1 MEIKYKMGKCLSDNQ
16 VEKFHTDGFLSPIS
30 VFSINEALELKD
42 KLEGAEKMWP
52 EAFSASARNNAHLNF
67 EFPDSIV
74 HNKNLLDAVEDI
86 LGPNILAYASTLFIK
101 EPRDPGF
108 VSWHQDGK
116 YMGLSENIGITAW
129 VALSEANGESGCMSM
144 IPGSHKKMLAHKDT
158 FGKDNILTRGQ
169 EVQNVDAGKAVET
182 PLRPGQAS
190 FHCPT
195 VIHGSQPN
203 RSDHRR
209 IGFAIQTYIPTNV
222 KSIHGRGSAQLVR
235 GIDTFGHFD
244 LLQRPKS
251 NMEEAQVIARDRINK
266 EYANILYLGAKKT
279 RDL

>member
-1 MEIKYKMGKCLSDNQ
+1 MGKCLSDSQ
-16 VEKFHTDGFLSPIS
+16 VEKFHNDGFLSPIN
-30 VFSINEALELKD
+30 VFSINEASELKD
-42 KLEGAEKMWP
+42 KLEDAEKIWP

-67 EFPDSIV
+67 EFLDSIV

-144 IPGSHKKMLAHKDT
+144 IPGSHEKMLAHKDT

-203 RSDHRR
+203 RSEHRR

-222 KSIHGRGSAQLVR
+222 KSIHGRASAQLVR

-244 LLQRPKS
+244 LLQRPKRD
-251 NMEEAQVIARDRINK
+251 MEEAQVTTRDRVNK
-266 EYANILYLGAKKT
+266 EYADILYLGAKKT

>member
-1 MEIKYKMGKCLSDNQ
+1 MGKCLSDRQ
-16 VEKFHTDGFLSPIS
+16 VEKFHNDGFLSPIN
-30 VFSINEALELKD
+30 VFSINEASELKD
-42 KLEGAEKMWP
+42 KLEDAEKIWP

-67 EFPDSIV
+67 EFLDSIV

-144 IPGSHKKMLAHKDT
+144 IPGSHEKMLAHKDT
-158 FGKDNILTRGQ
+158 FGKDYILTRCQ

-203 RSDHRR
+203 RSEHRR

-222 KSIHGRGSAQLVR
+222 KSIHGRASAQLVR

-244 LLQRPKS
+244 LLQRPKRD
-251 NMEEAQVIARDRINK
+251 MEEAQVTTRDRVNK
-266 EYANILYLGAKKT
+266 EYADILYLGAKKT

>member
-1 MEIKYKMGKCLSDNQ
+1 MGKCLSDRQ
-16 VEKFHTDGFLSPIS
+16 VEKFHNDGFLSPIN
-30 VFSINEALELKD
+30 VFSINDASELKD
-42 KLEGAEKMWP
+42 KLEDAEKIWP

-67 EFPDSIV
+67 EFLDSIV

-144 IPGSHKKMLAHKDT
+144 IPGSHEKMLAHKDT

-203 RSDHRR
+203 RSEHRR

-222 KSIHGRGSAQLVR
+222 KSIHGRASAQLVR

-244 LLQRPKS
+244 LLQRPKRD
-251 NMEEAQVIARDRINK
+251 MEEAQVTTRDRVNK
-266 EYANILYLGAKKT
+266 EYADILYLGAKKT

>member
-1 MEIKYKMGKCLSDNQ
+1 MGKCLSDRQ
-16 VEKFHTDGFLSPIS
+16 VEKFHNDGFLSPIN
-30 VFSINEALELKD
+30 VFSINEASELKD
-42 KLEGAEKMWP
+42 KLEDAEKIWP

-67 EFPDSIV
+67 EFLDSIV

-144 IPGSHKKMLAHKDT
+144 IPGSHEKMLAHKDT

-203 RSDHRR
+203 RSEHRR

-222 KSIHGRGSAQLVR
+222 KSIHGRASAQLVR

-251 NMEEAQVIARDRINK
+251 DMEEAQVTTRDRVNK
-266 EYANILYLGAKKT
+266 EYADILYLGAKKT

>member
-1 MEIKYKMGKCLSDNQ
+1 MGKCLLDRQ
-16 VEKFHTDGFLSPIS
+16 VEKFHNDGFLSPVN
-30 VFSINEALELKD
+30 VFSINEASELKD
-42 KLEGAEKMWP
+42 KLEDAEKIWP

-67 EFPDSIV
+67 EFLDSIV

-144 IPGSHKKMLAHKDT
+144 IPGSHEKMLAHKDT

-203 RSDHRR
+203 RSEHRR

-222 KSIHGRGSAQLVR
+222 KSIHGRASAQLVR

-244 LLQRPKS
+244 LLQRPKRD
-251 NMEEAQVIARDRINK
+251 MEEAQVTTRDRVNK
-266 EYANILYLGAKKT
+266 EYADILYLGAKKT

>member
-1 MEIKYKMGKCLSDNQ
+1 MGKCLSDSQ
-16 VEKFHTDGFLSPIS
+16 VEKFHIDGFLSPIN
-30 VFSINEALELKD
+30 VFSINEASELKD
-42 KLEGAEKMWP
+42 KLEDAEKIWP

-67 EFPDSIV
+67 EFLDSIV

-144 IPGSHKKMLAHKDT
+144 IPGSHEKMLAHKDT

-203 RSDHRR
+203 RSEHRR

-222 KSIHGRGSAQLVR
+222 KSIHGRASAQLVR

-244 LLQRPKS
+244 LLQRPKRD
-251 NMEEAQVIARDRINK
+251 MEEAQVTTRDRVNK
-266 EYANILYLGAKKT
+266 EYADILYLGAKKT

>member
-1 MEIKYKMGKCLSDNQ
+1 MGKCLSDNQ
-16 VEKFHTDGFLSPIS
+16 VEKFHIDGFLSPIS

-67 EFPDSIV
+67 EFLDSIV

-203 RSDHRR
+203 RSEHRR

-266 EYANILYLGAKKT
+266 EYANILYLGAQKT

>member
-1 MEIKYKMGKCLSDNQ
+1 MGKCLSDSQ
-16 VEKFHTDGFLSPIS
+16 VEKFHRDGFLSPIN

-42 KLEGAEKMWP
+42 KLEDAEKIWP

-67 EFPDSIV
+67 EFLDSIV
-74 HNKNLLDAVEDI
+74 HNKILLDAVEDI

-144 IPGSHKKMLAHKDT
+144 IPGSHEKMLAHKDT
-158 FGKDNILTRGQ
+158 FEKDNILTRGQ
-169 EVQNVDAGKAVET
+169 EVQNVDVGKAVET

-203 RSDHRR
+203 RSKQRR
-209 IGFAIQTYIPTNV
+209 IGFAIQTYIPTTV
-222 KSIHGRGSAQLVR
+222 KSIHGRASAQLVR

-251 NMEEAQVIARDRINK
+251 DMEDVQVTTRDRINK

>member
-1 MEIKYKMGKCLSDNQ
+1 MGKCLSDRQ
-16 VEKFHTDGFLSPIS
+16 VEKFHNDGFLSPIN
-30 VFSINEALELKD
+30 VFSINEASELKD
-42 KLEGAEKMWP
+42 KLEDAEKIWP

-67 EFPDSIV
+67 EFLDSIV

-116 YMGLSENIGITAW
+116 YMGLSKNIGITAW

-144 IPGSHKKMLAHKDT
+144 IPGSHEKMLAHKDT

-203 RSDHRR
+203 RSEHRR

-222 KSIHGRGSAQLVR
+222 KSIHGRASAQLVR

-244 LLQRPKS
+244 LLQRPKRD
-251 NMEEAQVIARDRINK
+251 MEEAQVTTRDRVNK
-266 EYANILYLGAKKT
+266 EYADILYLGAKKT

>member
-1 MEIKYKMGKCLSDNQ
+1 MGKCLSDRQ
-16 VEKFHTDGFLSPIS
+16 VEKFHNDGFLSPIN
-30 VFSINEALELKD
+30 VFSINEASELKD
-42 KLEGAEKMWP
+42 KLEDAEKIWP

-67 EFPDSIV
+67 EFLDSIV

-144 IPGSHKKMLAHKDT
+144 IPGSHEKMLAHKDT

-203 RSDHRR
+203 RSEHRR

-222 KSIHGRGSAQLVR
+222 KSIHGRASAQLVR

-244 LLQRPKS
+244 LLQRPKRD
-251 NMEEAQVIARDRINK
+251 MEEAQVTTRDRVNK

>member
-1 MEIKYKMGKCLSDNQ
+1 MGKCLSDRQ
-16 VEKFHTDGFLSPIS
+16 VEKFHNDGFLSPIN
-30 VFSINEALELKD
+30 VFSINEASELKD
-42 KLEGAEKMWP
+42 KLEDAEKIWP

-67 EFPDSIV
+67 EFLDSIV

-144 IPGSHKKMLAHKDT
+144 IPGSHEKMLAHKDT

-203 RSDHRR
+203 RSEHRR

-222 KSIHGRGSAQLVR
+222 KSIHGRASAQLVR

-244 LLQRPKS
+244 LLQRPKRD
-251 NMEEAQVIARDRINK
+251 MEEAQVTTRDLVNK
-266 EYANILYLGAKKT
+266 EYADILYLGAKKT

>member
-1 MEIKYKMGKCLSDNQ
+1 MGKCLSDRQ
-16 VEKFHTDGFLSPIS
+16 VEKFHNDGFLSPIN
-30 VFSINEALELKD
+30 VFSINEASELKD
-42 KLEGAEKMWP
+42 KLEDAEKIWP

-67 EFPDSIV
+67 EFLDSIV

-144 IPGSHKKMLAHKDT
+144 IPGSHEKMLAHKDT

-169 EVQNVDAGKAVET
+169 EVQNVDAGKAVDT

-203 RSDHRR
+203 RSEHRR

-222 KSIHGRGSAQLVR
+222 KSIHGRASAQLVR

-244 LLQRPKS
+244 LLQRPKRD
-251 NMEEAQVIARDRINK
+251 MEEAQVTTRDRVNK
-266 EYANILYLGAKKT
+266 EYADILYLGAKKT

>member
-1 MEIKYKMGKCLSDNQ
+1 MGKCLSDRQ
-16 VEKFHTDGFLSPIS
+16 VEKFHNDGFLSPIN
-30 VFSINEALELKD
+30 VFSINEASELKD
-42 KLEGAEKMWP
+42 KLEDAEKIWP

-67 EFPDSIV
+67 EFLDSIV

-144 IPGSHKKMLAHKDT
+144 IPGSHEKMLAHKDT

-203 RSDHRR
+203 RSEHRR

-222 KSIHGRGSAQLVR
+222 KSIHGRASAQLVR

-251 NMEEAQVIARDRINK
+251 DMEEAQVTTRDRVNK

>member
-1 MEIKYKMGKCLSDNQ
+1 MGKCLSDRQ
-16 VEKFHTDGFLSPIS
+16 VEKFHNDGFLSPIN
-30 VFSINEALELKD
+30 VFSINEASELKD
-42 KLEGAEKMWP
+42 KLEDAEKIWP

-67 EFPDSIV
+67 EFLDSIV

-144 IPGSHKKMLAHKDT
+144 IPGSHEKMLAHKDT

-203 RSDHRR
+203 RSEHRR

-222 KSIHGRGSAQLVR
+222 KSIHGRASAQLVR

-244 LLQRPKS
+244 LLQRPKRD
-251 NMEEAQVIARDRINK
+251 MEEAQVTTRDRVNT
-266 EYANILYLGAKKT
+266 EYADILYLGAKKT

>member
-1 MEIKYKMGKCLSDNQ
+1 MGKCLSDRQ
-16 VEKFHTDGFLSPIS
+16 VEKFHNDGFLSPIN
-30 VFSINEALELKD
+30 VFSINEASELKD
-42 KLEGAEKMWP
+42 KLEDAEKIWP

-67 EFPDSIV
+67 EFLDSIV

-144 IPGSHKKMLAHKDT
+144 IPGSHEKMLAHKDT

-203 RSDHRR
+203 RSEHRR

-222 KSIHGRGSAQLVR
+222 KSIHGRASAQLVR

-251 NMEEAQVIARDRINK
+251 DMEEAQVTTRDRINK

>member
-1 MEIKYKMGKCLSDNQ
+1 MGKCLSDRQ
-16 VEKFHTDGFLSPIS
+16 VEKFHNDGFLSPIN
-30 VFSINEALELKD
+30 VFSINEASELKD
-42 KLEGAEKMWP
+42 KLEDAEKIWP

-67 EFPDSIV
+67 EFLDSIV

-144 IPGSHKKMLAHKDT
+144 IPGSHQKMLAHKDT

-203 RSDHRR
+203 RSEHRR

-222 KSIHGRGSAQLVR
+222 KSVHGRASAQLVR

-244 LLQRPKS
+244 LLKRPKS
-251 NMEEAQVIARDRINK
+251 NMEEAQITTRDRINK
-266 EYANILYLGAKKT
+266 EYAKILYLGAKKT

>member
-1 MEIKYKMGKCLSDNQ
+1 MGKCLSDSQ
-16 VEKFHTDGFLSPIS
+16 VEKFHKDGFLSPIN
-30 VFSINEALELKD
+30 VFSTNEALELKD
-42 KLEGAEKMWP
+42 KLEDAEKIWP

-67 EFPDSIV
+67 EFLDSIV

-144 IPGSHKKMLAHKDT
+144 IPGSHEKMLAHKDT

-169 EVQNVDAGKAVET
+169 EVQNVEVGKAVET

-203 RSDHRR
+203 RSERRR

-222 KSIHGRGSAQLVR
+222 KSIHGRASAQLVR
-235 GIDTFGHFD
+235 GIDTFGYFD
-244 LLQRPKS
+244 LLKRPKS
-251 NMEEAQVIARDRINK
+251 NMEETQVTTRDRINK

>member
-1 MEIKYKMGKCLSDNQ
+1 MGKCLSDRQ
-16 VEKFHTDGFLSPIS
+16 VEKFHNDGFLSPIN
-30 VFSINEALELKD
+30 VFSINEASELKD
-42 KLEGAEKMWP
+42 KLEDAEKIWP

-67 EFPDSIV
+67 EFLDSIV

-144 IPGSHKKMLAHKDT
+144 IPGSHEKMLAHKDT

-169 EVQNVDAGKAVET
+169 AVQNVDAGKAVET

-203 RSDHRR
+203 RSEHRR

-222 KSIHGRGSAQLVR
+222 KSIHGRASAQLVR

-244 LLQRPKS
+244 LLQRPKRD
-251 NMEEAQVIARDRINK
+251 MEEAQVTTRDLVNK
-266 EYANILYLGAKKT
+266 EYADILYLGAKKT

>member
-1 MEIKYKMGKCLSDNQ
+1 MGKCLSDRQ
-16 VEKFHTDGFLSPIS
+16 VEKFHNDGFLSPIN
-30 VFSINEALELKD
+30 VFSINEASELKD
-42 KLEGAEKMWP
+42 KLEDAEKIWP

-67 EFPDSIV
+67 EFLDSIV

-144 IPGSHKKMLAHKDT
+144 IPGSHEKMLAHKDT

-203 RSDHRR
+203 RSEHRR
-209 IGFAIQTYIPTNV
+209 IGFAIQTYMPTNV
-222 KSIHGRGSAQLVR
+222 KSIHGRASAQLVR

-244 LLQRPKS
+244 LLQRPKRD
-251 NMEEAQVIARDRINK
+251 MEEAQVTTRDRVNK
-266 EYANILYLGAKKT
+266 EYADILYLGAKKT

>member
-1 MEIKYKMGKCLSDNQ
+1 MGKCLSDNQ
-16 VEKFHTDGFLSPIS
+16 VEKFHKDGFLSPIN
-30 VFSINEALELKD
+30 VFSINEALDLKD
-42 KLEGAEKMWP
+42 KLENAEKIWP

-67 EFPDSIV
+67 EFLDSIV

-101 EPRDPGF
+101 EPNDPGF

-144 IPGSHKKMLAHKDT
+144 IPGSHEKMLAHKDT

-203 RSDHRR
+203 RSEHRR
-209 IGFAIQTYIPTNV
+209 IGFAVQTYIPTNV
-222 KSIHGRGSAQLVR
+222 KSIHGRASAQLVR

-244 LLQRPKS
+244 LLQRPKRD
-251 NMEEAQVIARDRINK
+251 MEEAQVITRDRINK

>member
-1 MEIKYKMGKCLSDNQ
+1 MGKCLSDNQ
-16 VEKFHTDGFLSPIS
+16 VEKFHKDGFLSPIN
-30 VFSINEALELKD
+30 VFSINEALDLKD
-42 KLEGAEKMWP
+42 KLEDAEKIWP
-52 EAFSASARNNAHLNF
+52 EAFNASARNNAHLNF
-67 EFPDSIV
+67 EFLDSIV

-101 EPRDPGF
+101 EPNDPGF

-144 IPGSHKKMLAHKDT
+144 IPGSHEKMLAHKDT

-203 RSDHRR
+203 RSEHRR
-209 IGFAIQTYIPTNV
+209 IGFAVQTYIPTNV
-222 KSIHGRGSAQLVR
+222 KSIHGRASAQLVR

-244 LLQRPKS
+244 LLQRPKRD
-251 NMEEAQVIARDRINK
+251 MEEAQVITRDRINK

>member
-1 MEIKYKMGKCLSDNQ
+1 
-16 VEKFHTDGFLSPIS
+16 
-30 VFSINEALELKD
+30 
-42 KLEGAEKMWP
+42 
-52 EAFSASARNNAHLNF
+52 
-67 EFPDSIV
+67 
-74 HNKNLLDAVEDI
+74 
-86 LGPNILAYASTLFIK
+86 
-101 EPRDPGF
+101 
-108 VSWHQDGK
+108 
-116 YMGLSENIGITAW
+116 
-129 VALSEANGESGCMSM
+129 MSM
-144 IPGSHKKMLAHKDT
+144 IPGSHEKMLAHKDT
-158 FGKDNILTRGQ
+158 FEKDNILTRGQ
-169 EVQNVDAGKAVET
+169 EVQNVDVGKAVET

-203 RSDHRR
+203 RSKQRR

-222 KSIHGRGSAQLVR
+222 KSIHGRASAQLVR

-251 NMEEAQVIARDRINK
+251 DMEDVQVTTRDRINK

>member
-1 MEIKYKMGKCLSDNQ
+1 MGKCLSDRQ
-16 VEKFHTDGFLSPIS
+16 VEKFHNDGFLSPIN
-30 VFSINEALELKD
+30 VFSINEASELKD
-42 KLEGAEKMWP
+42 KLEDAEKNWP

-67 EFPDSIV
+67 EFLDSIV

-144 IPGSHKKMLAHKDT
+144 IPGSHEKMLAHKDT

-169 EVQNVDAGKAVET
+169 EVQNVEVGKAVET

-203 RSDHRR
+203 RSERRR

-222 KSIHGRGSAQLVR
+222 KSIHGRASAQLVR
-235 GIDTFGHFD
+235 GIDTFGYFD
-244 LLQRPKS
+244 LLKRPKS
-251 NMEEAQVIARDRINK
+251 NMEETQVTTRDRINK

>member
-1 MEIKYKMGKCLSDNQ
+1 MGKCLSDRQ
-16 VEKFHTDGFLSPIS
+16 VEKFHNDGFLSPIN
-30 VFSINEALELKD
+30 VFSINEASELKD
-42 KLEGAEKMWP
+42 KLEDAEKIWP

-67 EFPDSIV
+67 EFLDSIV

-101 EPRDPGF
+101 EPKDPGF

-116 YMGLSENIGITAW
+116 YMGLSKNIGITAW

-144 IPGSHKKMLAHKDT
+144 IPGSHEKMLAHKDT

-203 RSDHRR
+203 RSEHRR

-222 KSIHGRGSAQLVR
+222 KSIHGRASAQLVR

-251 NMEEAQVIARDRINK
+251 DMEEAQVTTRDRINK
-266 EYANILYLGAKKT
+266 EYANILYLGAKKPEICNFFS
-279 RDL
+279 

>member
-1 MEIKYKMGKCLSDNQ
+1 MGKCLSDRQ
-16 VEKFHTDGFLSPIS
+16 VEKFHNDGFLSPIN
-30 VFSINEALELKD
+30 VFSINEASELKD
-42 KLEGAEKMWP
+42 KLEDAEKIWP

-67 EFPDSIV
+67 EFLDSIV

-144 IPGSHKKMLAHKDT
+144 IPGSHQKMLAHKDT

-203 RSDHRR
+203 RSEHRR

-222 KSIHGRGSAQLVR
+222 KSIHGRASAQLVR

-244 LLQRPKS
+244 LLQRPKRD
-251 NMEEAQVIARDRINK
+251 MEEAQVTTRDRVNK
-266 EYANILYLGAKKT
+266 EYADILYLGAKKT

>member
-1 MEIKYKMGKCLSDNQ
+1 MGKCLSDRQ
-16 VEKFHTDGFLSPIS
+16 VEKFHNDGFLSPIN
-30 VFSINEALELKD
+30 VFSINEASELKD
-42 KLEGAEKMWP
+42 KLEDAEKIWP

-67 EFPDSIV
+67 EFLDNIV

-144 IPGSHKKMLAHKDT
+144 IPGSHEKMLAHKDT

-203 RSDHRR
+203 RSEHRR

-222 KSIHGRGSAQLVR
+222 KSIHGRASAQLVR

-244 LLQRPKS
+244 LLQRPKRD
-251 NMEEAQVIARDRINK
+251 MEEAQVTTRDRVNK
-266 EYANILYLGAKKT
+266 EYADILYLGAKKT

>member
-1 MEIKYKMGKCLSDNQ
+1 MGKCLSDSQ
-16 VEKFHTDGFLSPIS
+16 VEKFHRDGFLSPIN

-42 KLEGAEKMWP
+42 KLEDAEKIWP

-67 EFPDSIV
+67 EFLDSIV
-74 HNKNLLDAVEDI
+74 HNKILLDAVEDI

-144 IPGSHKKMLAHKDT
+144 IPGSHEKMLAHKDT

-203 RSDHRR
+203 RSEHRR

-222 KSIHGRGSAQLVR
+222 KSIHGRASAQLVR

-244 LLQRPKS
+244 LLQRPKRD
-251 NMEEAQVIARDRINK
+251 MEEAQVTTRDRVNK
-266 EYANILYLGAKKT
+266 EYADILYLGAKKT

>member
-1 MEIKYKMGKCLSDNQ
+1 MGKCLSDRQ
-16 VEKFHTDGFLSPIS
+16 VEKFHNDGFLSPIN
-30 VFSINEALELKD
+30 VFSINEASELKD
-42 KLEGAEKMWP
+42 KLEDAEKIWP

-67 EFPDSIV
+67 EFLDSIV

-144 IPGSHKKMLAHKDT
+144 IPGSHEKMLAHKDT

-203 RSDHRR
+203 RSEHRR

-222 KSIHGRGSAQLVR
+222 KSIHDRASAQLVR

-251 NMEEAQVIARDRINK
+251 DMEEAQVTTRDRINK

>member
-1 MEIKYKMGKCLSDNQ
+1 MGKCLSDRQ
-16 VEKFHTDGFLSPIS
+16 VEKFHNDGFLSPIN
-30 VFSINEALELKD
+30 VFSINEASELKD
-42 KLEGAEKMWP
+42 KLEDAEKIWP

-67 EFPDSIV
+67 EFLDSIV

-144 IPGSHKKMLAHKDT
+144 IPGSHEKMLAHKDT

-203 RSDHRR
+203 RSEHRR

-222 KSIHGRGSAQLVR
+222 KSIHGRASAQLVR

-244 LLQRPKS
+244 LLQRPKRD
-251 NMEEAQVIARDRINK
+251 MEEAQVSTRDRVNK
-266 EYANILYLGAKKT
+266 EYADILYLGAKKT

>member
-1 MEIKYKMGKCLSDNQ
+1 MGKCLSDRQ
-16 VEKFHTDGFLSPIS
+16 VEKFHNDGFLSPIN
-30 VFSINEALELKD
+30 VFSINEASELKD
-42 KLEGAEKMWP
+42 KLEDAEKIWP

-67 EFPDSIV
+67 EFLDSIV

-144 IPGSHKKMLAHKDT
+144 IPGSHEKILAHKDT

-203 RSDHRR
+203 RSEHRR

-222 KSIHGRGSAQLVR
+222 KSIHGRASAQLVR

-244 LLQRPKS
+244 LLQRPKRD
-251 NMEEAQVIARDRINK
+251 MEEAQVTTRDRVNK
-266 EYANILYLGAKKT
+266 EYADILYLGAKKT

>member
-1 MEIKYKMGKCLSDNQ
+1 MGKCLSDRQ
-16 VEKFHTDGFLSPIS
+16 VEKFHNDGFLSPIN
-30 VFSINEALELKD
+30 VFSINEASELKD
-42 KLEGAEKMWP
+42 KLEDAEKIWP

-67 EFPDSIV
+67 EFLDSIV

-144 IPGSHKKMLAHKDT
+144 IPGSQKKMLVHKDT

-203 RSDHRR
+203 RSEHRR